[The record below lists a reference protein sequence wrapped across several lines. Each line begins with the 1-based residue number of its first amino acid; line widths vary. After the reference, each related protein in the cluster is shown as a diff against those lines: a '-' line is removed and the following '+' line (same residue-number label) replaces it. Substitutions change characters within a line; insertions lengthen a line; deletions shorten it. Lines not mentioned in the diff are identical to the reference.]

1 MLLWRLIKEVDL
13 LPPSIN
19 DLQIGRFLKN
29 GKRISIFFSK
39 IAATKPLSGLKIRLF
54 IFGTYKNPQICDCL
68 QHIQAVRLSIH
79 FNLWLLKA

>member
-19 DLQIGRFLKN
+19 DLQIGQFLKN
-29 GKRISIFFSK
+29 GKRICIFFSK

>member
-29 GKRISIFFSK
+29 GKRICIFFSK
-39 IAATKPLSGLKIRLF
+39 IAATKPLLGLKIRLF